1 MKKRLFIALALF
13 IVPIAASAQPK
24 PAEQDAQV
32 PANLP
37 ASFEA
42 RYEGGIFGSAGKE
55 KGQLKFDDA
64 NLRVVFYKKDG
75 KEMFG
80 IPYDALVVI
89 YPDSKEG
96 VSKTGNVA
104 SRLPLPGAGLFGLM
118 TKSTKYLVLNFN
130 DADVDAA
137 GTANFKFD
145 EKDDLLMFIN
155 ALGAKAKM
163 TKRGD
168 AYYRPKRRA
177 VF

>member
-1 MKKRLFIALALF
+1 MKRLLFIALALF
-13 IVPIAASAQPK
+13 VMPLVLSAQPR
-24 PAEQDAQV
+24 PAENDGSA
-32 PANLP
+32 ATNLP

-75 KEMFG
+75 KEMFA
-80 IPYDALVVI
+80 IPYEALVVI

-96 VSKTGNVA
+96 ISKTGNVA

-130 DADVDAA
+130 DPDVDAA

-145 EKDDLLMFIN
+145 EKDDLLNFIN
-155 ALGAKAKM
+155 ALGAKAKL

>member
-1 MKKRLFIALALF
+1 MKKVLFIALALL
-13 IVPIAASAQPK
+13 IVPAALSAQPK
-24 PAEQDAQV
+24 PAEKDGQV

-64 NLRVVFYKKDG
+64 NLRVVFYRKDG

-96 VSKTGNVA
+96 ISKTGNVA

-130 DADVDAA
+130 DPDVDAA

-145 EKDDLLMFIN
+145 EKHDLLQFIN

-163 TKRGD
+163 TQRGD

>member
-1 MKKRLFIALALF
+1 MKTLLFIALALLL
-13 IVPIAASAQPK
+13 IPAASFAQPR
-24 PAEQDAQV
+24 PVETDGQV
-32 PANLP
+32 PADLP
-37 ASFEA
+37 ASFQA

-64 NLRVVFYKKDG
+64 NLRVVFFKKDG
-75 KEMFG
+75 KEMFAV
-80 IPYDALVVI
+80 PYDALVVI

-96 VSKTGNVA
+96 ISKTGNVA
-104 SRLPLPGAGLFGLM
+104 SRLPVPGAGLFGLM
-118 TKSTKYLVLNFN
+118 TKSTKYLVINFN
-130 DADVDAA
+130 DPDIDAA

-145 EKDDLLMFIN
+145 EKDDLLLFIN

-177 VF
+177 VY